1 MKSPQ
6 LMRGYS
12 SDDKQSTSINVQH
25 GKIIRNGTYIQA
37 HDACS
42 SQSRMNIVR
51 GRKCHGTRNIDK
63 KRDTEK
69 KKSEKNHHR
78 VEAGYLVVERVWFLW
93 LQLANKQNYTTKQN
107 SFPVTLLE
115 FKPKLHQFSTF
126 KSDKFLFG
134 ALFAQGSKMITI
146 QVFS

>member
-63 KRDTEK
+63 KRDMEK
-69 KKSEKNHHR
+69 KNQKKTITGWKLVTWLWKGSGSCGYNQQINRITQQNKIHFPLHYWNLNLNYINFQHLNLTSFCLGFCLHG
-78 VEAGYLVVERVWFLW
+78 EAR
-93 LQLANKQNYTTKQN
+93 
-107 SFPVTLLE
+107 
-115 FKPKLHQFSTF
+115 
-126 KSDKFLFG
+126 
-134 ALFAQGSKMITI
+134 
-146 QVFS
+146 